1 MAIAEGDDA
10 VTGPDREA
18 TATVLRPKAPEMLPP
33 ARIRVSWSQRLS
45 DYLELTKPRLSLMAL
60 FTVVVGYF
68 VAAPSA
74 ALGIALP
81 ATVVGVFL
89 VTASGAI
96 FNQYLE
102 RSFDRRMHRT
112 QQRPLAA
119 GRIGAAEAAWLGGVA
134 GLTGAVILALLV
146 NPLTAALTV
155 TAWYLYVVVYT
166 PLKRRTTWNTWVGAV
181 AGALPPV
188 MGFAAAGTGLGLG
201 AALLFAMQFLWQI
214 PHFFAIAW
222 LYRADYERGGFR
234 MLSVVDPDGRRTMS
248 QVRGFSLLL
257 VPVTLG
263 PALAGLA
270 GPLYLTAALVLGVAF
285 VACALRTA
293 KERSLD
299 SARSLFVAS
308 ILYLPALLG
317 ILLVDRLLAA

>member
-1 MAIAEGDDA
+1 
-10 VTGPDREA
+10 
-18 TATVLRPKAPEMLPP
+18 
-33 ARIRVSWSQRLS
+33 
-45 DYLELTKPRLSLMAL
+45 MAL
-60 FTVVVGYF
+60 FTVVVGYL

-74 ALGIALP
+74 AIGIALP
-81 ATVVGVFL
+81 ATIVGVFL

-112 QQRPLAA
+112 QQRPLAS
-119 GRIGAAEAAWLGGVA
+119 GRIGATEAAWLGAFAGVS
-134 GLTGAVILALLV
+134 GALMLSLLV
-146 NPLTAALTV
+146 NPLTAGLTI

-188 MGFAAAGTGLGLG
+188 MGFAAAGEGLGIG

-234 MLSVVDPDGRRTMS
+234 MLSVVDSDGRRTMA

-263 PALAGLA
+263 PAIAGLA
-270 GPLYLTAALVLGVAF
+270 GPLYLVAAIVLGAAF
-285 VACALRTA
+285 VGCALRTA
-293 KERSLD
+293 KHRSLD
-299 SARSLFVAS
+299 AARSLFVAS
-308 ILYLPALLG
+308 ILYLPALFG
-317 ILLVDRLLAA
+317 FLLVDRLIAS